1 MYTSGLFKSALSGSD
16 NFTTFPAHSA
26 FSNRYRDEYKAAY
39 KNKDTV
45 TVAKIKTRLS
55 LTGLYDDL
63 DKILEDWRNAADE
76 EVKKEKRAKEYA
88 EKNK

>member
-1 MYTSGLFKSALSGSD
+1 M
-16 NFTTFPAHSA
+16 
-26 FSNRYRDEYKAAY
+26 
-39 KNKDTV
+39 